1 MNPPQVY
8 TGLDSLLS
16 ESPGKPLLAAILI
29 LTSVD
34 NSGVKIPFHSK
45 NSTLS
50 ELIFLEYI
58 LYARHILSNWK

>member
-8 TGLDSLLS
+8 TGLISLPS

-50 ELIFLEYI
+50 ELIFLECI